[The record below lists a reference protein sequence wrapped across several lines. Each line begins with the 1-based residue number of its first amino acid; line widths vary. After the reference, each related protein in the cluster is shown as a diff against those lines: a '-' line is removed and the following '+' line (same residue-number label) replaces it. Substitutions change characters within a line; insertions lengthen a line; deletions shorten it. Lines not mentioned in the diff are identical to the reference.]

1 MDIKIDKI
9 TRAEMVVVA
18 TRVAGS
24 VDGEAAVE
32 FADVD
37 ASHWA
42 YDYIMKAAK

>member
-1 MDIKIDKI
+1 
-9 TRAEMVVVA
+9 MVVVI
-18 TRVAGS
+18 TRVTDAVAG
-24 VDGEAAVE
+24 DAAVE